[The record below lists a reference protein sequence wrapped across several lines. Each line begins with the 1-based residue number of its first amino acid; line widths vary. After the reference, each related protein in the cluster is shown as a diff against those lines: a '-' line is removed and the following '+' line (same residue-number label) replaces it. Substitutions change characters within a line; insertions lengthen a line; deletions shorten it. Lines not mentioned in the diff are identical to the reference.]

1 VDDYVL
7 DLRGNLGGVL
17 DGALQI
23 AALFLQQVL
32 ILKKKIHKEERV
44 LKKKNVRTQNNTELW
59 HIPPKKKLFL
69 ELARDPTTKRLRT
82 SWTQNNTQKPLTHAK
97 KKL

>member
-1 VDDYVL
+1 MDDYVL

-32 ILKKKIHKEERV
+32 ILKKKIHKEKRV
-44 LKKKNVRTQNNTELW
+44 LKKKTSGPKITQSYGTF
-59 HIPPKKKLFL
+59 HQKKNSFL
-69 ELARDPTTKRLRT
+69 
-82 SWTQNNTQKPLTHAK
+82 SWRETPQQNA
-97 KKL
+97 

>member
-32 ILKKKIHKEERV
+32 ILQK
-44 LKKKNVRTQNNTELW
+44 TQRKMRSQKQNTRHGPEITQRKLW
-59 HIPPKKKLFL
+59 HIPPQKNT
-69 ELARDPTTKRLRT
+69 LA
-82 SWTQNNTQKPLTHAK
+82 
-97 KKL
+97 